1 MEYVPR
7 HPLLK
12 SKEPNEDP
20 AMEMQDLITMLET
33 KQYAY
38 WSKKYVYWHRRH
50 ENSDNVKDIFWTHQ
64 DAIRLLNEFHFVLV
78 IGCTYKTNR
87 FRLPLLEIVGVT
99 STELTFTV
107 AFAFLDS
114 ERIDN
119 FTWALQKLRGLF
131 LSDDSISK
139 VIVTDKDPV
148 LMNAVE
154 FVFPSSHNLL
164 CRFHMSINVRPK
176 CKTLVSPKEKNLYVL
191 AAWSDLINS
200 HDKVEYVQRLQH
212 FEEVCADYPIFL
224 EYVKNIWLIPHKE
237 KIVSAWTDR
246 VMHLGNTT
254 TNRVRSIRGTWK
266 SLMQDRSGDMCEC
279 WDAMHNMFV
288 LQHTAIKAS
297 FGRTMSVVQH
307 NHNIPVYGKL
317 RGFVSRKGLNRIVLE
332 YDRVIS
338 VDVDNSICG
347 CKVRT
352 IHGLPCA
359 CELAG
364 YNRAGVAI
372 PLSAV
377 HIHWRRLSFGDEKE
391 KDSNKVK
398 EEDLVHEWN
407 ALLNLFQELDVP
419 GKITL
424 KSKVRELAFLD
435 TTSMCQPLI
444 IEVESPSTSG
454 KSSSEE
460 DLAHEWDALIKRFQE
475 LDIVGK
481 ITLKSKV
488 RELVFPDTTSACQP
502 SIMESECPSSSGEE
516 PSIGP
521 MSDSVFEGRCHRV
534 AEIHQTALDKRI
546 TEILEGTEIY
556 KHIIE
561 ALCIVQDESEE
572 GESMEGLEHQ
582 RRKKP
587 RTTQCL
593 I

>member
-20 AMEMQDLITMLET
+20 AMEMQDLVTMLQSEQYVR
-33 KQYAY
+33 KQ
-38 WSKKYVYWHRRH
+38 YVYWHRRH
-50 ENSDNVKDIFWTHQ
+50 KNSDIVKDIFWTHP
-64 DAIRLLNEFHFVLV
+64 DAIRLLNNFHFVLV

-87 FRLPLLEIVGVT
+87 FRFPLLEIVGVT

-114 ERIDN
+114 EKIKN

-131 LSDDSISK
+131 LRDDSISK

-148 LMNAVE
+148 LMKAVE

-176 CKTLVSPKEKNLYVL
+176 CKTLVSPKEKNVNVL

-200 HDKVEYVQRLQH
+200 HDEVEYVRRLQH

-237 KIVSAWTDR
+237 KFVLAWTDR

-266 SLMQDRSGDMCEC
+266 SLMQDRNGDMCEC

-288 LQHTAIKAS
+288 LQHTAIQTS
-297 FGRTMSVVQH
+297 FGRSITMVQH
-307 NHNIPVYGKL
+307 NHNIPLYEKL
-317 RGFVSRKGLNRIVLE
+317 RGIVSRKALNRIVLE
-332 YDRVIS
+332 YDRVNSIG
-338 VDVDNSICG
+338 VDNSICG

-359 CELAG
+359 CELAR
-364 YNRAGVAI
+364 YNKAGVAI

-377 HIHWRRLSFGDEKE
+377 HIHWRRLTFGDEKE
-391 KDSNKVK
+391 KESNKVK
-398 EEDLVHEWN
+398 EEDLVHEWD
-407 ALLNLFQELDVP
+407 ALLNLFRELDVA
-419 GKITL
+419 GKINL
-424 KSKVRELAFLD
+424 KSKVHKLAFLD

-444 IEVESPSTSG
+444 IEVESPSTSV

-460 DLAHEWDALIKRFQE
+460 ELAQEWDVLIKRFQE
-475 LDIVGK
+475 LEIVDK

-488 RELVFPDTTSACQP
+488 RELVFPDTIAACQP
-502 SIMESECPSSSGEE
+502 PIMESECPPTSGEE

-521 MSDSVFEGRCHRV
+521 TSESVFEGRCHRV
-534 AEIHQTALDKRI
+534 AEIHQTALDKHI
-546 TEILEGTEIY
+546 TEILQGTEIY

-561 ALCIVQDESEE
+561 ALCVVQDRSEE

-582 RRKKP
+582 SRKKP
-587 RTTQCL
+587 RFAQCL